1 MDINRFFFE
10 REEFMKKNKKI
21 PKSYAQHQID
31 VQTINEIIIAI
42 LLIFVVLG
50 VVFWIAKS

>member
-50 VVFWIAKS
+50 IVFWIAKS